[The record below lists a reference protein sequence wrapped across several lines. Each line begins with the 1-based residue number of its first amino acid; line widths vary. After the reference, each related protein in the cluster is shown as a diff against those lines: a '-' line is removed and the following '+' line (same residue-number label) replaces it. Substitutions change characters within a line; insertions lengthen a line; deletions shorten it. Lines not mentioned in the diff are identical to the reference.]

1 MYAHQDVANN
11 KKEQAGDGNI
21 TATNGDPPS

>member
-1 MYAHQDVANN
+1 MYAHQEVANN
-11 KKEQAGDGNI
+11 KKEQAVDGNI

>member
-1 MYAHQDVANN
+1 MYAHQEVANN
-11 KKEQAGDGNI
+11 KKEQAEENI

>member
-11 KKEQAGDGNI
+11 KKEQAVDGNI
-21 TATNGDPPS
+21 TATNGDQPS